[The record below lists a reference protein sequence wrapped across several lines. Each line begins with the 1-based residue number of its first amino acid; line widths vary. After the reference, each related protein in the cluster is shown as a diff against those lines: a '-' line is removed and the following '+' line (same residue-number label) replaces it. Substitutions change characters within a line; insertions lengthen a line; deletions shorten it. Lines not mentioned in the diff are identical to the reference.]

1 MWCHLLLFMP
11 AVGLGL
17 FVILPWEVAL
27 PAYAIL
33 SGVSLFVYY
42 KIMRAMSQPVQ
53 VGREALLGS
62 TATVLTGNGI
72 LGQVRCG
79 KEVWTAV
86 SEERLKPGLP
96 VRIVGF
102 KGMKLIVSRD
112 EETGIETS
120 RRRHCG

>member
-17 FVILPWEVAL
+17 FVILPWEGAL
-27 PAYAIL
+27 PGYAIL
-33 SGVSLFVYY
+33 SAVSLFVYY
-42 KIMRAMSQPVQ
+42 KIIRAMGQPVQ
-53 VGREALLGS
+53 AGREALLGS
-62 TATVLTGNGI
+62 TATVVTGRGT

-79 KEVWTAV
+79 NEVWSAV
-86 SEERLKPGLP
+86 SEEKLKPGQP

-102 KGMKLIVSRD
+102 KGMKLIVSRG

-120 RRRHCG
+120 RRSHCG